1 MLERV
6 PAVESQPCMALK
18 PISPRSARAWAL
30 TTHRPQEPP
39 LGCALMALLLATLQ
53 AHSPA
58 PQHGPAAHSV
68 LAKLGV
74 MREELQ
80 IAKQTGIRG
89 TKKG

>member
-1 MLERV
+1 
-6 PAVESQPCMALK
+6 
-18 PISPRSARAWAL
+18 
-30 TTHRPQEPP
+30 
-39 LGCALMALLLATLQ
+39 MALLLATLQ
-53 AHSPA
+53 AHSPT

-74 MREELQ
+74 MRKELQ